1 MRIREFQETDVGAL
15 SAMHAQQGF
24 EYAFPD
30 LANPLFVSKLVLEG
44 KSAEAGTDTGAP
56 ATAASSC
63 DAAKPILMA
72 SLVRLTCEAYL
83 LVDRTKGTPRDRY
96 LRMLLM
102 QREAAADLRTRG
114 LEDVHAWLPP
124 RIAQRFGR
132 RLTDLGWVRDDCWIP
147 YCLKL

>member
-1 MRIREFQETDVGAL
+1 MRIRELQESDIAAL
-15 SAMHAQQGF
+15 AAIHARQGF

-30 LANPLFVSKLVLEG
+30 LANPLFVSKLILEG
-44 KSAEAGTDTGAP
+44 DSADSSASGLTSASPVSDAGQ
-56 ATAASSC
+56 
-63 DAAKPILMA
+63 PILMA

-83 LVDRTKGTPRDRY
+83 LVDPTKGSPRDRY

-102 QREAAADLRTRG
+102 QREAAADLRNKG

-132 RLTDLGWVRDDCWIP
+132 RLTDLGWVRDDHWIP